1 MAARAVAED
10 AGQRTTRWTR
20 SGTAAL
26 PPRVP
31 LEDLVE
37 ETDASTPPD
46 EPTSDP
52 NRDVAN
58 RWGFGMV
65 GT

>member
-1 MAARAVAED
+1 MADDDEASAAPDRN
-10 AGQRTTRWTR
+10 RF
-20 SGTAAL
+20 AAL

-46 EPTSDP
+46 EPTNDP

>member
-1 MAARAVAED
+1 MPDDEDNAAPPAKGRFAE
-10 AGQRTTRWTR
+10 
-20 SGTAAL
+20 L
-26 PPRVP
+26 PPRIA

-58 RWGFGMV
+58 RWGVGMV
-65 GT
+65 GY

>member
-1 MAARAVAED
+1 MPDGDD
-10 AGQRTTRWTR
+10 AQPPRDAKRY
-20 SGTAAL
+20 AAL

-58 RWGFGMV
+58 RWGFGMI

>member
-1 MAARAVAED
+1 MAEED
-10 AGQRTTRWTR
+10 GADAPRNTKRY
-20 SGTAAL
+20 AAL
-26 PPRVP
+26 PPRIP

-37 ETDASTPPD
+37 ETDASIPPD

-65 GT
+65 GY

>member
-1 MAARAVAED
+1 MADDDSANAPRNTK
-10 AGQRTTRWTR
+10 RYR
-20 SGTAAL
+20 AL
-26 PPRVP
+26 PPRIP

>member
-1 MAARAVAED
+1 MADDDSANA
-10 AGQRTTRWTR
+10 TRNTKR
-20 SGTAAL
+20 YRAL
-26 PPRVP
+26 PPRIP

>member
-1 MAARAVAED
+1 MADGDGAHASRD
-10 AGQRTTRWTR
+10 AKRY
-20 SGTAAL
+20 AAL
-26 PPRVP
+26 PPRIP

-37 ETDASTPPD
+37 ETDASTPAD
-46 EPTSDP
+46 EPTNDP